1 MSAEFGGMDYGDQ
14 EQDGFFY
21 CGKFIIDR
29 AWREREQGPE
39 GVIVRGHSL

>member
-29 AWREREQGPE
+29 ACC
-39 GVIVRGHSL
+39 VA